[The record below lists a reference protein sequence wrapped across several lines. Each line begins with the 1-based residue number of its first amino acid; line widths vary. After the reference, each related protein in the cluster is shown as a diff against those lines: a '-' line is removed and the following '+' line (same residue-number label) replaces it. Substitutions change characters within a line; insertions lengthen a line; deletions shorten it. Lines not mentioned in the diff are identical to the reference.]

1 MSSRFPLARAPPRPD
16 SRSRRRAPR
25 LYSRLSPNPCQTPFV
40 WVLPVSD
47 TALAG
52 RVFGKVPLAGCA
64 DVADVAK
71 RACEEHPRWGVDAS
85 QVELFRVPNE
95 GQARAIQ
102 RDPSS
107 AAGIILRGD
116 SLFASDAVEPGSW
129 LLARVPPPAAAPGAS
144 RRRAGGHRAP

>member
-1 MSSRFPLARAPPRPD
+1 MSSRSPRARPVARLAPPRLALTS
-16 SRSRRRAPR
+16 SRPPP
-25 LYSRLSPNPCQTPFV
+25 LPRLSPNPCQTPFV

-71 RACEEHPRWGVDAS
+71 RACEEYPRWGVDAS

-107 AAGIILRGD
+107 AADIILRGD

-144 RRRAGGHRAP
+144 R